1 MKKNKLNKKALEEFK
16 KLLIKRKEE
25 INEEINHISSDT
37 LKQSQKEASGDIS
50 GYTLHMADVATDNY
64 DRKFSLGLASNE
76 RDILYRID
84 AALQKIKDG
93 SFGFCEECN
102 KPISKIRLKAVPY
115 AKLCIKCQEKNEKQM

>member
-1 MKKNKLNKKALEEFK
+1 VKKKKLDKKTLKEFK
-16 KLLIKRKEE
+16 KLLIARKEE

-64 DRKFSLGLASNE
+64 DREFSLGLASNE
-76 RDILYRID
+76 RDILHMID
-84 AALQKIKDG
+84 YALDKIKDG

-102 KPISKIRLKAVPY
+102 KPITKTRLKAVPY
-115 AKLCIKCQEKNEKQM
+115 AKLCIKCQETKEKQM

>member
-1 MKKNKLNKKALEEFK
+1 VKKNKLNKKALEEFK

-64 DRKFSLGLASNE
+64 DREFSLGLASNE
-76 RDILYRID
+76 RDILCRID
-84 AALQKIKDG
+84 AAIQKIKDG
-93 SFGFCEECN
+93 SFGFCEDCD
-102 KPISKIRLKAVPY
+102 KPISKTRLKAVPY
-115 AKLCIKCQEKNEKQM
+115 AKLCIKCQEAKEKQV